1 MDKSMVEQNQLQR
14 QMCMKYIYSFIV
26 ESTKDWAH
34 LSQLYWSSPGKQGG
48 EEEEEEDGGRG
59 GGERSAVALVVG
71 AEGEHVA
78 SLKLKLFLS
87 SVQIFC
93 QGGGLKP
100 FLKANCVNAHPPI
113 VASNAPRHCRGE
125 NLVKRILRLVL
136 YIGGFIPW

>member
-14 QMCMKYIYSFIV
+14 QICMKYIYSFIV

-34 LSQLYWSSPGKQGG
+34 LSQLYWSSAGEQGG

-59 GGERSAVALVVG
+59 GGERSAVALVVR

-78 SLKLKLFLS
+78 S
-87 SVQIFC
+87 
-93 QGGGLKP
+93 
-100 FLKANCVNAHPPI
+100 PPI

-125 NLVKRILRLVL
+125 NL
-136 YIGGFIPW
+136 